1 MALQEVSSTGW
12 FGRIGGAIK
21 GIFFGVIFFIGSMVL
36 LVMNERNA
44 VRDIS
49 ANKEIA
55 QNVVSI
61 ENNEVNAANEG
72 KLVHLSGLAK
82 TDDILRNTEFGVEQ
96 NAIRLKWNASIYQW
110 VEKSHTKSKKKMSGS
125 ESAVTTY
132 EYEKKW
138 VVSPVDSSEFKEAGH
153 DNVGQQKFKTGSVNA
168 SLVTLGAFR
177 LPPPLIEKMDASKP
191 LPVTK
196 LPANLEKSGKLTN
209 GLFHTG
215 KDLQT
220 PQIGDEKVE
229 FSIVGKGDVSV
240 MAVQSKDSFFAYKA
254 KNGKE
259 KFLLYDGLLSAEQVV
274 QEEETKA
281 KFLRWIL
288 RAGGFFL
295 MFMGIAFVLK
305 PLSVLADII
314 PIFGSFVGGV
324 TGLIAFLAAAGIS
337 LAVIAISW
345 VTFRPV
351 LGITLLA
358 LGVVC
363 FVLIVKKLKGSS
375 ARRLQGTH
383 P

>member
-1 MALQEVSSTGW
+1 
-12 FGRIGGAIK
+12 
-21 GIFFGVIFFIGSMVL
+21 MVL

-110 VEKSHTKSKKKMSGS
+110 VEKSHTKSKKKMGGS

-138 VVSPVDSSEFKEAGH
+138 VDSPVDSSEFKEAGH